1 MSGDGRWKLHLPHS
15 YRTLVTAGKDGQPG
29 NYRQEKIGLSL
40 FDMVNDPYE
49 TRNVMDAF
57 PEVTRRLR
65 TFAEQYRA
73 DMATR

>member
-1 MSGDGRWKLHLPHS
+1 MPYTTHHS

-29 NYRQEKIGLSL
+29 NYRQAKIGLSL

-57 PEVTRRLR
+57 PEVARQLQ
-65 TFAEQYRA
+65 TFAEHYRS
-73 DMATR
+73 DTATREVK